1 MNLLLIK
8 QMFNLN
14 IINLILVF
22 SLLPALIAGVFL
34 TNVIFAILVIYNL
47 FFFSKEFK
55 IIILEEKK
63 IILLF
68 VSFSFILLLSSFLS
82 SNKYHSF
89 GSSILYSSFLI
100 YSFSLISF
108 FKSRS
113 NKISFLIFSTFIF
126 SILSIDAFYELING
140 KNFLG
145 FSSIE
150 GRIAGL
156 FHDRWLI
163 GRYLIYLIP
172 LFVGIFL
179 IEYHNISKRLR
190 VFIFMSFLLSFFI
203 ILFSGERAAFLLLFI
218 YFFMCLVFFFN
229 KIKIY
234 KIILILLFI
243 ITFLYLPFLFHET
256 SQRMLDNFILY
267 MTSID
272 IDKNPYYTM
281 WHTALNIFR
290 ENPFFGSGPNNFRIY
305 CSRDLYYIS
314 ELSCSTHPHNIVF
327 QLLSEIGIIGFSF
340 ILIFLIYN
348 FNLLLKLIL
357 IKNFTTELL
366 GCYSL
371 LLAPFIQLFPFMISG
386 NFFLSW
392 YGIIY
397 YLSISFLLIYKKNI
411 FKFIK

>member
-1 MNLLLIK
+1 
-8 QMFNLN
+8 MFNLKN
-14 IINLILVF
+14 IINSILVF
-22 SLLPALIAGVFL
+22 SLLPALISGVFL

-82 SNKYHSF
+82 TNKYHSF

-113 NKISFLIFSTFIF
+113 NRISFLIFSTFIF

-163 GRYLIYLIP
+163 GRYLTYLIP
-172 LFVGIFL
+172 SFVGIFL
-179 IEYHNISKRLR
+179 IEYHHISKRLR
-190 VFIFMSFLLSFFI
+190 ILASTVFVFSSFI
-203 ILFSGERAAFLLLFI
+203 ILFSGERAAFLLFFI
-218 YFFMCLVFFFN
+218 YCFMCLIFFVN
-229 KIKIY
+229 KINLY
-234 KIILILLFI
+234 KIILSLPFI
-243 ITFLYLPFLFHET
+243 IMILYLPFLFYET

-267 MTSID
+267 MTSMD
-272 IDKNPYYTM
+272 LEKNPYYSM
-281 WHTALNIFR
+281 WYTAFNIFK
-290 ENPFFGSGPNNFRIY
+290 ENPLLGSGPNNFRIY
-305 CSRDLYYIS
+305 CIEELYYVS
-314 ELSCSTHPHNIVF
+314 KLSCSTHPHNIVF
-327 QLLSEIGIIGFSF
+327 QLLSEIGIIGFSYIF
-340 ILIFLIYN
+340 ILLIFLFY
-348 FNLLLKLIL
+348 LLLKIIV
-357 IKNFTTELL
+357 IKNFTIELL
-366 GCYSL
+366 GYFSL
-371 LLAPFIQLFPFMISG
+371 LLAPVIQLFPFMISG

-397 YLSISFLLIYKKNI
+397 YLSISFLFIYKKNI
-411 FKFIK
+411 SKLIN